1 MAAAFL
7 LLLPEGVLAA
17 SAAAGKAKQRGRAL
31 RLHLRLQLGALA
43 LAMLGFAAIFAS
55 RLRAGKAH
63 FTTAHAWLGVATL
76 AATQLLGFAGLL
88 LYFGLPKPYAKLRRR
103 LATIHRAVLA
113 SAPRFARMQAGKLL
127 PLLAIVTVL
136 AALKFWDPGHKRHK
150 GLLTYTATAL
160 LFSLGLSLQLL
171 LAERSSSWRA
181 AIVEAR
187 KGEGS
192 ATTTVS
198 ISNQAAAV
206 EDEAND

>member
-1 MAAAFL
+1 
-7 LLLPEGVLAA
+7 
-17 SAAAGKAKQRGRAL
+17 
-31 RLHLRLQLGALA
+31 
-43 LAMLGFAAIFAS
+43 MLGFAAIFAS
-55 RLRAGKAH
+55 RRRADKAH
-63 FTTAHAWLGVATL
+63 FTTTHAWLGVATL
-76 AATQLLGFAGLL
+76 AATQLLSFAGLL

-103 LATIHRAVLA
+103 LATLHRA
-113 SAPRFARMQAGKLL
+113 AGKLL

-150 GLLTYTATAL
+150 GFLTYTATAL

-171 LAERSSSWRA
+171 LAERSSARRA

-192 ATTTVS
+192 VTTTVS

>member
-43 LAMLGFAAIFAS
+43 LAQLGFAAIFAS

-76 AATQLLGFAGLL
+76 AATQLLGLAGLL
-88 LYFGLPKPYAKLRRR
+88 IYFGLPKPYAKLRRR
-103 LATIHRAVLA
+103 LATLHRA
-113 SAPRFARMQAGKLL
+113 AGKLL

-181 AIVEAR
+181 AIGEAR

-198 ISNQAAAV
+198 MNVQAAAV
-206 EDEAND
+206 EEEAND